1 MGDVEQ
7 PDPDVSEALARLLA
21 WPDIARSAQLAGW
34 DLDRGAVSKI
44 EAGLRR
50 VYDTEV
56 WHLARLLK
64 CELAALYPGVGD
76 MKTRIP
82 PTQAKRR

>member
-1 MGDVEQ
+1 MEADWTQ
-7 PDPDVSEALARLLA
+7 AALARE
-21 WPDIARSAQLAGW
+21 AQLAGW
-34 DLDRGAVSKI
+34 DLDRSTISKI

-64 CELAALYPGVGD
+64 CELDALYPSAAT
-76 MKTRIP
+76 MKTLIP
-82 PTQAKRR
+82 PTQPKRK

>member
-1 MGDVEQ
+1 MAAGWTQ
-7 PDPDVSEALARLLA
+7 EALARE
-21 WPDIARSAQLAGW
+21 AQLAGW
-34 DLDRGAVSKI
+34 DLDRSTISKI

-64 CELAALYPGVGD
+64 CELPDLYPGTET
-76 MKTRIP
+76 MKRRIP
-82 PTQAKRR
+82 PTKAKRK

>member
-1 MGDVEQ
+1 MAAGWTQ
-7 PDPDVSEALARLLA
+7 EALARE
-21 WPDIARSAQLAGW
+21 AQLAGW
-34 DLDRGAVSKI
+34 DLDRSTISKI

-64 CELAALYPGVGD
+64 CPLDDLYPSASG

-82 PTQAKRR
+82 PTQAKRK